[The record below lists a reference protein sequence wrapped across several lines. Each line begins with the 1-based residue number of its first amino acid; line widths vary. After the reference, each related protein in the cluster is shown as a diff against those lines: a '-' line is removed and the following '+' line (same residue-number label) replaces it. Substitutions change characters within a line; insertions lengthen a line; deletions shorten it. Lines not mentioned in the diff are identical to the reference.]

1 MPSLMHVIV
10 GINKTKV
17 GDNSVALYIH
27 VDKDINIDTI
37 ITINTIIR
45 TSCPCTSAWKETCRI
60 TQVMSPHELIT
71 ICALPCNVSRESE
84 S

>member
-17 GDNSVALYIH
+17 GDNSAALYIH

-37 ITINTIIR
+37 IR
-45 TSCPCTSAWKETCRI
+45 TSWLCTSAWRETCRI